1 MTRFSFAFPRWSH
14 ARRTA
19 VALTLAAA
27 VATPACR
34 DQPVPLPDPP
44 TPAASAPVSSETPAP
59 GVDPVAAPAPASQAY
74 EVLDQRSD
82 RVVAR
87 LPNRMILVAQS
98 LRTAPVVS
106 VQVWI
111 KTGSLYEQEHVGA
124 GLSHFLEHLISG
136 GSTTTRPESE
146 STATLGRIGAQTN
159 AATSLD
165 TVRYYINTTSA
176 HATTAIALLS
186 DWMQNSVIT
195 PEEYARERDVI
206 QSEFSM
212 GQGEPNR
219 IFWKL
224 TQQARFAAHP
234 DHPGAHPTIGYL
246 DEFLNVTRDQIYA
259 FYKRMYVPNN
269 MVMVVAGDI
278 DPSEA
283 IAEMAQRWADVPAAD
298 LPDLSFPAGDARD
311 AATPVTVEAAAAV
324 SRQRERL
331 LWPGV
336 KLGAEHDFALDLLAA
351 VLGGGESSRLV
362 RELRD
367 EQQRVT
373 SISAFNYSAHWG
385 EGFFGVDC
393 ELADPAQSEAVRAAV
408 AAQLDRLRVEPV
420 TEAELAR
427 VKRRV
432 LAASVMSGQTAAG
445 RAGELAGDVIAAADP
460 DYHARY
466 AAAVQGLTPADL
478 TAAAAALLDPDDA
491 SRVVLRP
498 AGPDE
503 EAVVPARPAAPEA
516 GDASAPR
523 ERIALDNQ
531 RLLSLL
537 KLNLAEG
544 AADVAPAEL
553 GEPQIRRLPNGL
565 TVMVQRSTAVPAV
578 ALQFYTLGGL
588 LADPPGREGLSYA
601 TWTMLERGTQQRSA
615 NQLAEAVEDLG
626 AGLSTLSGN
635 NTAYVQASAL
645 RDDWPTVLG
654 LMAEVLTQPAFDADE
669 WNRLRPRLLAGID
682 RATDTWSGELNAAF
696 RAAYYGDHP
705 WSQLPQGRRDA
716 VESFSIDELRTHHAA
731 ALTASSSAL
740 AVVGDVDPERV
751 FAEAERLL
759 GNLAAGEPVSTWP
772 APTTPTPGLRVSAS
786 PKPVAAVK
794 LGYGP
799 GITRDDPDYPAV
811 QVLSRVLGDF
821 PAGWLQQ
828 ELRGHDGG
836 LVYASGAGAQVG
848 LVPGTFAM
856 IFNAQA
862 QTVTEAL
869 RRTIAT
875 AARARKEVVSEDDL
889 ARAKSKVLSSIFQAR
904 QSNADLAAG
913 MALDLLYG
921 IDDPTG
927 AAVLAAVEAISAEQI
942 RDVARRRLTDPPVG
956 VLITGTELDGDEL
969 RGLVD

>member
-1 MTRFSFAFPRWSH
+1 MHGWRMA
-14 ARRTA
+14 A
-19 VALTLAAA
+19 ALTLAAA
-27 VATPACR
+27 ASATPACR
-34 DQPVPLPDPP
+34 DQPVSLNDPP
-44 TPAASAPVSSETPAP
+44 PPAV
-59 GVDPVAAPAPASQAY
+59 PAPASPQPLVEAAHSDAPAPAY
-74 EVLDQRSD
+74 EVLDERSD
-82 RVVAR
+82 RMVAR

-136 GSTTTRPESE
+136 GTTASRPESE

-165 TVRYYINTTSA
+165 TVRYYINTSAA
-176 HATTAIALLS
+176 HATTAIDLLS

-195 PEEYARERDVI
+195 QEEFAREREVI
-206 QSEFSM
+206 QSEFSL

-224 TQQARFAAHP
+224 TQQARFAANP

-246 DEFLNVTRDQIYA
+246 DEFLDVTRDEIYA

-278 DPSEA
+278 DPA
-283 IAEMAQRWADVPAAD
+283 TAVAEMAARWANVPAAD
-298 LPDLSFPAGDARD
+298 LPDLSFPISDTPQAVE
-311 AATPVTVEAAAAV
+311 PVTVEGAAAV

-373 SISAFNYSAHWG
+373 SINAFNYSASWG
-385 EGFFGVDC
+385 EGFFAVDC
-393 ELADPAQSEAVRAAV
+393 ELADPEQSQAVRAAV

-420 TEAELAR
+420 TDAELAR

-432 LAASVMSGQTAAG
+432 LASSVMSGQTASG
-445 RAGELAGDVIAAADP
+445 RAGELASDVIAAADP

-466 AAAVQGLTPADL
+466 AAAVQGLTAADL
-478 TAAAAALLDPDDA
+478 TAAAAALLNPDGA

-503 EAVVPARPAAPEA
+503 EAVVPTRSAATAEH
-516 GDASAPR
+516 ASPGRR
-523 ERIALDNQ
+523 ERFTLDNQ

-537 KLNLAEG
+537 ELNLAQG
-544 AADVAPAEL
+544 SVDAAPTEL
-553 GEPQIRRLPNGL
+553 GEPQIRRLANGL

-578 ALQFYTLGGL
+578 SMQFYTLGGL

-601 TWTMLERGTQQRSA
+601 TWAMLQRGTQQRSA

-626 AGLSTLSGN
+626 AGLSTLSGS

-654 LMAEVLTQPAFDADE
+654 LMAEVLTQPAFDEDQ
-669 WNRLRPRLLAGID
+669 WKRLRPRLIAGID
-682 RATDTWSGELNAAF
+682 RATDTWSGELNAVF
-696 RAAYYGDHP
+696 RGAYYGDHP
-705 WSQLPQGRRDA
+705 WSQLPQGRREA
-716 VESFSIDELRTHHAA
+716 VASFSIDELRAHHAA
-731 ALTASSSAL
+731 VLTASSSAL
-740 AVVGDVDPERV
+740 AVVGDVDPEAV
-751 FAEAERLL
+751 FEEVQRLL
-759 GNLAAGEPVSTWP
+759 GPLAAGERVEAWP
-772 APTTPTPGLRVSAS
+772 LPATPTPGLQVVATT
-786 PKPVAAVK
+786 KPVAAVRV
-794 LGYGP
+794 GFGP

-828 ELRGHDGG
+828 ELRGRDGG
-836 LVYASGAGAQVG
+836 LVYASAAGAQVG

-856 IFNAQA
+856 LFNAQA

-869 RRTIAT
+869 RRTMAT
-875 AARARKEVVSEDDL
+875 AARAREEIVSDEDL
-889 ARAKSKVLSSIFQAR
+889 ARAKSKVLSSTFQAR

-927 AAVLAAVEAISAEQI
+927 TAFLAAVQAIDAKQLRE
-942 RDVARRRLTDPPVG
+942 VARRRLTHPPVG
-956 VLITGTELDGDEL
+956 VLITGTELDEAEL
-969 RGLVD
+969 KGIVE

>member
-1 MTRFSFAFPRWSH
+1 MTSLAAPRLRPRPLRAW
-14 ARRTA
+14 RRA
-19 VALTLAAA
+19 AALALAAA
-27 VATPACR
+27 VTAAPACR
-34 DQPVPLPDPP
+34 DQPVTLPDS
-44 TPAASAPVSSETPAP
+44 TPAAASAPTPP
-59 GVDPVAAPAPASQAY
+59 LPQPPAAAAAVPAF
-74 EVLDQRSD
+74 EVLDERSD

-87 LPNRMILVAQS
+87 LPNRMILVAQA

-136 GSTTTRPESE
+136 GTTTSRPESA

-165 TVRYYINTTSA
+165 TVRYYINTASA
-176 HATTAIALLS
+176 HTTVAIDLLS

-195 PEEYARERDVI
+195 QAEYERERDVI

-224 TQQARFAAHP
+224 TQQARFAAQP

-246 DEFLNVTRDQIYA
+246 DEFLTVTRDQIHA

-278 DPSEA
+278 EPAEA
-283 IAEMAQRWADVPAAD
+283 ISEMAARWADVPAAD
-298 LPDLSFPAGDARD
+298 LPELSFPASGPR
-311 AATPVTVEAAAAV
+311 AAAEPVTVEGAAAV

-373 SISAFNYSAHWG
+373 RINAFNYSAHWG
-385 EGFFGVDC
+385 AGFFGVDY
-393 ELADPAQSEAVRAAV
+393 ELAAPAQSDAVRAAV

-420 TEAELAR
+420 TDAELAR

-432 LAASVMSGQTAAG
+432 LASAVMSGQTAAG

-466 AAAVQGLTPADL
+466 AAAVQDLTASDL
-478 TAAAAALLDPDDA
+478 TAAAAALLNPDGA

-498 AGPDE
+498 AGPGE
-503 EAVVPARPAAPEA
+503 EAVVPTRPPAGASDEMAA
-516 GDASAPR
+516 ASVPR

-544 AADVAPAEL
+544 GNAAPPAEL
-553 GEPQIRRLPNGL
+553 DAPQIRRLPNGL
-565 TVMVQRSTAVPAV
+565 AVIVQRSTAVPAV

-588 LADPPGREGLSYA
+588 LADPPGQEGLSYA

-615 NQLAEAVEDLG
+615 NELAEAVEDLG

-645 RDDWPTVLG
+645 RDDWPAVLG
-654 LMAEVLTQPAFDADE
+654 LMAEVLTEPAFDADE

-682 RATDTWSGELNAAF
+682 RATDTWSGELKAVF
-696 RAAYYGDHP
+696 RRAYYGDHP
-705 WSQLPQGRRDA
+705 WSQLPRGRRDA
-716 VESFSIDELRTHHAA
+716 VDSFTIAALRAHHAA

-740 AVVGDVDPERV
+740 AVVGDVDPEQV

-759 GNLAAGEPVSTWP
+759 GGLAAGEPVTSWP
-772 APTTPTPGLRVSAS
+772 APPTPSPGLRVSSS

-828 ELRGHDGG
+828 ELRGRDGG

-862 QTVTEAL
+862 ETVTEAL
-869 RRTIAT
+869 RRTVAT
-875 AARARKEVVSEDDL
+875 AARARHEIVSEADL
-889 ARAKSKVLSSIFQAR
+889 ARAKSKVLSSTFQQR

-927 AAVLAAVEAISAEQI
+927 AAFLAAVEGITAEQL

-956 VLITGTELDGDEL
+956 VLITGNELDEAEL
-969 RGLVD
+969 KAIVE

>member
-1 MTRFSFAFPRWSH
+1 MA
-14 ARRTA
+14 TA
-19 VALTLAAA
+19 GETE
-27 VATPACR
+27 
-34 DQPVPLPDPP
+34 
-44 TPAASAPVSSETPAP
+44 SAPGFT
-59 GVDPVAAPAPASQAY
+59 
-74 EVLDQRSD
+74 VLDERAD

-136 GSTTTRPESE
+136 GSTTNRPESE

-165 TVRYYINTTSA
+165 TVRYYINTTAA
-176 HATTAIALLS
+176 HTTTAIDLLS

-195 PEEYARERDVI
+195 QEEYDRERDVI

-224 TQQARFAAHP
+224 TQQARFAAQP

-246 DEFLNVTRDQIYA
+246 DEFLTVTRDQIYA

-269 MVMVVAGDI
+269 MVMVVTGDI
-278 DPSEA
+278 DPRQA
-283 IAEMAQRWADVPAAD
+283 VAEMAARWADVPAAE
-298 LPDLSFPAGDARD
+298 LPELSFPAPVAQ
-311 AATPVTVEAAAAV
+311 AAAEPVTVEGVAPV

-336 KLGAEHDFALDLLAA
+336 KLGAEHDFALDLLAT

-373 SISAFNYSAHWG
+373 SISAFNYSAPWG
-385 EGFFGVDC
+385 EGFFAVDC

-420 TEAELAR
+420 TDAELAR
-427 VKRRV
+427 VKRSV
-432 LAASVMSGQTAAG
+432 LARAVMSGQTASG
-445 RAGELAGDVIAAADP
+445 RASELASDVIAAADP

-466 AAAVQGLTPADL
+466 AAAVQGLTAADL
-478 TAAAAALLDPDDA
+478 TAAAVALLDPDDA

-498 AGPDE
+498 AGTDYEP
-503 EAVVPARPAAPEA
+503 VVPARPDATAH
-516 GDASAPR
+516 ASAPR
-523 ERIALDNQ
+523 ERVTLDNQ

-537 KLNLAEG
+537 KLNLAQEG
-544 AADVAPAEL
+544 ADATPAEL
-553 GEPQIRRLPNGL
+553 DPPQIRTLSNGL
-565 TVMVQRSTAVPAV
+565 TVIAQRNTAVPAV

-601 TWTMLERGTQQRSA
+601 TWAMLERGTQVRSA
-615 NQLAEAVEDLG
+615 NALAEAIEDLG
-626 AGLSTLSGN
+626 AGLSTASGN

-645 RDDWPTVLG
+645 SDDWPTVLG
-654 LMAEVLTQPAFDADE
+654 LIAEVLTQPAFDDDE
-669 WNRLRPRLLAGID
+669 WQRLRPRLVAGID
-682 RATDTWSGELNAAF
+682 RATDSWSGELNAIF
-696 RAAYYGDHP
+696 RGAYFGDHP
-705 WSQLPQGRRDA
+705 WSQLPEGRRDA
-716 VESFSIDELRTHHAA
+716 VAAFTAEQLQAHHAA
-731 ALTASSSAL
+731 TLTASSSAL
-740 AVVGDVDPERV
+740 AVVGDVDPEEV
-751 FAEAERLL
+751 FAQAQRLFGDL
-759 GNLAAGEPVSTWP
+759 TTGEPVTAWP
-772 APTTPTPGLRVSAS
+772 APPTAEPGLRVSQT

-794 LGYGP
+794 VGYGP
-799 GITRDDPDYPAV
+799 GITRDDPDFPAV

-828 ELRGHDGG
+828 ELRGRDGG

-848 LVPGTFAM
+848 LVPGNFAM
-856 IFNAQA
+856 IFNAQDT
-862 QTVTEAL
+862 TVTEAL
-869 RRTIAT
+869 RRTVAT
-875 AARARKEVVSEDDL
+875 ADRARKEVVSDADL
-889 ARAKSKVLSSIFQAR
+889 ARAKSKVLSSTFQAR
-904 QSNADLAAG
+904 QSNADLASG

-927 AAVLAAVEAISAEQI
+927 AAFLAAVEAIDAKQL
-942 RDVARRRLTDPPVG
+942 RAVARRRLTGPPVG
-956 VLITGTELDGDEL
+956 VLITGSELDEDEL
-969 RGLVD
+969 KAIVR

>member
-1 MTRFSFAFPRWSH
+1 M
-14 ARRTA
+14 
-19 VALTLAAA
+19 
-27 VATPACR
+27 
-34 DQPVPLPDPP
+34 
-44 TPAASAPVSSETPAP
+44 E
-59 GVDPVAAPAPASQAY
+59 Y

-87 LPNRMILVAQS
+87 LPNRMILVAQA

-106 VQVWI
+106 VQVWV

-136 GSTTTRPESE
+136 GTTTRRPESE

-165 TVRYYINTTSA
+165 TVRYYINTTA
-176 HATTAIALLS
+176 NHATTAIDLLS

-195 PEEYARERDVI
+195 PEEYAREREVI
-206 QSEFSM
+206 QSEFSL

-224 TQQARFAAHP
+224 TQQARFAAQP

-246 DEFLNVTRDQIYA
+246 DEFLTVTRDQIYA

-269 MVMVVAGDI
+269 MVMVVAGDV
-278 DPSEA
+278 DPA
-283 IAEMAQRWADVPAAD
+283 QAVAEMARRWRDVPAAD
-298 LPDLSFPAGDARD
+298 LPELSFPAPPAR
-311 AATPVTVEAAAAV
+311 AELTPVTVEGAAAV

-385 EGFFGVDC
+385 EGFIGVDY
-393 ELADPAQSEAVRAAV
+393 ELADPEQSEAVRGAV
-408 AAQLDRLRVEPV
+408 AAQLDRLRAEPV
-420 TEAELAR
+420 TETELAR

-432 LAASVMSGQTAAG
+432 LASSVMSGQTAAG
-445 RAGELAGDVIAAADP
+445 RAGELASDVIAAADP

-466 AAAVQGLTPADL
+466 AAAVQNLTAADL
-478 TAAAAALLDPDDA
+478 TAAAAALLDPDGA

-498 AGPDE
+498 AGADE
-503 EAVVPARPAAPEA
+503 EAVVPTRPLAAAESDTPER
-516 GDASAPR
+516 R
-523 ERIALDNQ
+523 ERISLDNQ

-537 KLNLAEG
+537 KLNLEDRGEG
-544 AADVAPAEL
+544 ITAAEL
-553 GEPQIRRLPNGL
+553 SPPQTRTLSNGL
-565 TVMVQRSTAVPAV
+565 TVMAQRNTAVPAV
-578 ALQFYTLGGL
+578 AIQFYTLGGL

-601 TWTMLERGTQQRSA
+601 AWTMLQRGTQERSA
-615 NQLAEAVEDLG
+615 NELAEAVADLG

-645 RDDWPTVLG
+645 RDDWPQVLG
-654 LMAEVLTQPAFDADE
+654 LVAEVLTEPAFDADE
-669 WNRLRPRLLAGID
+669 WQRLRPRLLASID
-682 RATDTWSGELNAAF
+682 RATDTWSGELNAVF
-696 RAAYYGDHP
+696 RAAHYGDHP
-705 WSQLPQGRRDA
+705 WAQLPQGRRDA
-716 VESFSIDELRTHHAA
+716 VAAFTVDDLRSHHAVLLNA
-731 ALTASSSAL
+731 GASAL
-740 AVVGDVDPERV
+740 AVVGDVDPEQV
-751 FAEAERLL
+751 FAQAERLF
-759 GNLAAGEPVSTWP
+759 GGLAAGEAITDWP
-772 APTTPTPGLRVSAS
+772 APPAPKPGLRVSVT

-799 GITRDDPDYPAV
+799 GITRNAPDYPAV

-828 ELRGHDGG
+828 ELRGRDGG

-856 IFNAQA
+856 IFNAQSS
-862 QTVTEAL
+862 TVTEAL
-869 RRTIAT
+869 RRSVAT
-875 AARARKEVVSEDDL
+875 ADRARNEIVSDADL
-889 ARAKSKVLSSIFQAR
+889 ARAKSKVLSSTFQAR

-913 MALDLLYG
+913 MALDHLYG

-927 AAVLAAVEAISAEQI
+927 AAFLAAVEAIDAQQL
-942 RDVARRRLTDPPVG
+942 RDVARRRLTHPPVG
-956 VLITGTELDGDEL
+956 VLITGSELDEDEL